1 MNWNWKKLE
10 VFLEFLIFGI
20 VVGVI
25 EDVIAVKVTTGE
37 PITWKIV
44 GIIVAIAIRF
54 AYLGEV
60 VADQIDFTSFLEKW
74 FGKKDKDQNISALKK
89 TKIYKRKN
97 IKNRKSY

>member
-1 MNWNWKKLE
+1 MNYKKLE

-25 EDVIAVKVTTGE
+25 EDVIAVAIATGE

-44 GIIVAIAIRF
+44 GIIIAVAIPF

-60 VADQIDFTSFLEKW
+60 VADQVDFISLLEKC
-74 FGKKDKDQNISALKK
+74 FSKRREKK
-89 TKIYKRKN
+89 
-97 IKNRKSY
+97 